1 MNRIERFY
9 KIDQMLHA
17 RSVVSLDAFLTELEV
32 SRATF
37 KRDMEYLR
45 ERLHAPIVWDRSA
58 RGYRLDGGHAL
69 GPVYELPGLWFSA
82 SELYALLTAHKLLAD
97 IEPGV
102 LALHLAP
109 LQNRL
114 LKLLTATGHP
124 VEEVS
129 QRVRLLSMSKRTL
142 EPRHF
147 ADVARALLVRKR
159 LQVVAWSRG
168 RDEVNTRVISPQR
181 LVHYRDNWY
190 LDAWC
195 HWRKGLRSF
204 AVDALQQVQ
213 MLDVNARDVA
223 VATLDAH
230 HASAYGIFSGAVI
243 AWAVLLF
250 SQTSARWV
258 KSENW
263 HPDQTAEMLPDGRYR
278 LRVPYSDERELLMDI
293 LRHGCQVEVEQPPA
307 LRQRVA
313 DEAAALVNSY
323 KITSPTAN

>member
-1 MNRIERFY
+1 VTLE
-9 KIDQMLHA
+9 
-17 RSVVSLDAFLTELEV
+17 AFLTELEV

-45 ERLHAPIVWDRSA
+45 ERLHAPIVWDRSE

-114 LKLLTATGHP
+114 LTLLAATGHP
-124 VEEVS
+124 AEELN

-147 ADVARALLVRKR
+147 AEVARALLERKR
-159 LQVVAWSRG
+159 LEVVAWSRG
-168 RDEVNTRVISPQR
+168 RDAVNSRIISPQR

-195 HWRKGLRSF
+195 HWRNGLRSF

-213 MLDVNARDVA
+213 VLDVAAQEVPTD
-223 VATLDAH
+223 TLDAH
-230 HASAYGIFSGAVI
+230 HTSAYGIFSGAVI

-250 SQTSARWV
+250 SAESARWV
-258 KSENW
+258 KSESW
-263 HPDQTAEMLPDGRYR
+263 HPDQTSESLPDGRLR
-278 LRVPYSDERELLMDI
+278 LRVPYSDVREMLMDI
-293 LRHGCQVEVEQPPA
+293 LRHGQQVVVEEPPE
-307 LRQRVA
+307 LRERVA
-313 DEAAALVNSY
+313 DEAAALV
-323 KITSPTAN
+323 KIYNGIDPMAE

>member
-17 RSVVSLDAFLTELEV
+17 RGVVSLESFLAELEV

-45 ERLHAPIVWDRSA
+45 DRLHAPIVWDRSA
-58 RGYRLDGGHAL
+58 GGYRLDGGHAI

-97 IEPGV
+97 IESGV

-109 LQNRL
+109 LQSRL
-114 LKLLTATGHP
+114 QKLLEASGHP
-124 VEEVS
+124 ADEIN

-147 ADVARALLVRKR
+147 AEVARGLLERKR

-168 RDEVNTRVISPQR
+168 RDSVNTRVLSPQR

-204 AVDALQQVQ
+204 SVDALQQVQ
-213 MLDVNARDVA
+213 VQDSKARDVA
-223 VATLDAH
+223 ASTLDAH
-230 HASAYGIFSGAVI
+230 YASVYGIFSGAAK
-243 AWAVLLF
+243 AWAMLLF
-250 SQTSARWV
+250 SKESARWV
-258 KSENW
+258 QAESW
-263 HPDQTAEMLPDGRYR
+263 HPEQTSETLPDGRYR
-278 LRVPYSDERELLMDI
+278 LRVPYADERELLMDI
-293 LRHGCQVEVEQPPA
+293 LRHGQQVQVEQPPE

-313 DEAAALVNSY
+313 DEAAALV
-323 KITSPTAN
+323 KIYNAATPSSA

>member
-17 RSVVSLDAFLTELEV
+17 RPVVTLEAFLAELEV

-114 LKLLTATGHP
+114 LTLLAATGHP

-147 ADVARALLVRKR
+147 AEVARALLERKR
-159 LQVVAWSRG
+159 LEVVAWSRG
-168 RDEVNTRVISPQR
+168 RDEVNSRIISPQR

-213 MLDVNARDVA
+213 VLELKARDVT

-230 HASAYGIFSGAVI
+230 HADAYGIFSGAAK

-250 SQTSARWV
+250 SAESARWV

-263 HPDQTAEMLPDGRYR
+263 HPDQTAETLPDGRYR

-293 LRHGCQVEVEQPPA
+293 LRHGRQVVVEQPPE

-313 DEAAALVNSY
+313 DEAAALV
-323 KITSPTAN
+323 KIYNAAASTAE

>member
-17 RSVVSLDAFLTELEV
+17 RGVVTLDTFLSELEV

-45 ERLHAPIVWDRSA
+45 DRLHAPIVWDRSA
-58 RGYRLDGGHAL
+58 RGYRLDGGHAI

-97 IEPGV
+97 IESGV

-114 LKLLTATGHP
+114 QKLLEATGHP
-124 VEEVS
+124 ADEIN
-129 QRVRLLSMSKRTL
+129 QRVRLLSMTKRAL

-147 ADVARALLVRKR
+147 AEVARGLLERKR
-159 LQVVAWSRG
+159 LQVVAWSRS

-195 HWRKGLRSF
+195 HWRKALRSF
-204 AVDALQQVQ
+204 AVDALQQVRV
-213 MLDVNARDVA
+213 LDIKARDVPA
-223 VATLDAH
+223 ATLDAH
-230 HASAYGIFSGAVI
+230 HALAYGIFSGAVK

-250 SQTSARWV
+250 SEESARWV

-263 HPDQTAEMLPDGRYR
+263 HLEQTSETLPDGRYR
-278 LRVPYSDERELLMDI
+278 LRLPYANERELLMDI
-293 LRHGCQVEVEQPPA
+293 LRHGSHVEVEQPPS
-307 LRQRVA
+307 LRQWVVY
-313 DEAAALVNSY
+313 EAEALV
-323 KITSPTAN
+323 KIYSTVRS

>member
-17 RSVVSLDAFLTELEV
+17 RGVVTLEAFLTELEV

-45 ERLHAPIVWDRSA
+45 ERLHAPIVWDRSE

-82 SELYALLTAHKLLAD
+82 SELYALLTAHELLAD

-114 LKLLTATGHP
+114 LTLLAATGHP
-124 VEEVS
+124 AEEVS
-129 QRVRLLSMSKRTL
+129 QRVRLLSMSKRAL
-142 EPRHF
+142 EPRQF
-147 ADVARALLVRKR
+147 ADVARALLERKR
-159 LQVVAWSRG
+159 LEVVAWSRG
-168 RDEVNTRVISPQR
+168 RDAVNSRVISPQR

-195 HWRKGLRSF
+195 HWRNGLRSF

-213 MLDVNARDVA
+213 VLDVAAQEVPAD
-223 VATLDAH
+223 TLDAH
-230 HASAYGIFSGAVI
+230 HTSAYGIFSGAVI

-250 SQTSARWV
+250 SQQSARWV

-263 HPDQTAEMLPDGRYR
+263 HPDQTGESLPDGRYR
-278 LRVPYSDERELLMDI
+278 LRLPYSDERELLMDI
-293 LRHGCQVEVEQPPA
+293 LRHGQQVVVEQPPE

-313 DEAAALVNSY
+313 EEAAALV
-323 KITSPTAN
+323 KIYSATPPRAD